1 MSAFGRLI
9 VVCLLVAGTAT
20 AHAANPCEQ
29 AAIDA
34 ERSYDLPPGLLM
46 AIGRVESGRRDPATG
61 RIVPWPWTIDVA
73 GDGRMFE
80 NAAEA
85 VRATETLRA
94 GGARN
99 IDVGCFQVSL
109 LYHPDA
115 FATMAEAFDPTTN
128 GRYAG
133 QLLASLKTR
142 LGNWT
147 DAVAAYHSADPAR
160 GQPYREK
167 VFASWH
173 GTLPPPLSEV
183 AAKSGPTELAFGIKL
198 WTPSQ
203 SGTAPSIIHVGEGK
217 APAAWTMP
225 RVTSPGR

>member
-1 MSAFGRLI
+1 MSAFGRFVAFGLI
-9 VVCLLVAGTAT
+9 VAAGSASAAAT
-20 AHAANPCEQ
+20 CEEAAAE
-29 AAIDA
+29 A
-34 ERSYDLPPGLLM
+34 ERSFGLPPGLLT
-46 AIGRVESGRRDPATG
+46 AIGRVESGRLDPAT
-61 RIVPWPWTIDVA
+61 RRVVAWPWTIDVA
-73 GDGRMFE
+73 GDGRMFN

-85 VRATETLRA
+85 IRTTEALRT

-109 LYHPDA
+109 LYHPNA

-133 QLLASLKTR
+133 QFLASLKAR

-147 DAVAAYHSADPAR
+147 DAVAAYHSADPAQ
-160 GQPYREK
+160 GKPYQEK

-173 GTLPPPLSEV
+173 GTLPPEAEV
-183 AAKSGPTELAFGIKL
+183 SAKFGLTELAFGIKL

-203 SGTAPSIIHVGEGK
+203 PGTAASVIHIGEGE
-217 APAAWTMP
+217 APAAWK
-225 RVTSPGR
+225 TSPGR